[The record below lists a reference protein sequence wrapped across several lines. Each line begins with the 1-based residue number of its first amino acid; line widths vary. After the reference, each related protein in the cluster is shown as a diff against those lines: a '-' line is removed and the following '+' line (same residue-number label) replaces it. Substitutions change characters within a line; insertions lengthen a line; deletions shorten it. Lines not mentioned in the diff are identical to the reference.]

1 MDVLL
6 VIDMQEAALR
16 GEPMHSISDVSAR
29 INTLASSARA
39 SGGAVVFVQHT
50 EAAGSPFEPGTRS
63 WEITDALD
71 ARLVD
76 VRLQKSL
83 NDAFA
88 ETELTKVLGDLKTAR
103 LIVTGQATDF
113 CIDST
118 VRSAVSR
125 RIPLVV
131 ASDGHTL
138 RDRPHLSAAQVIQHH
153 NWVWANLY
161 APGSIQVLPTAQIL
175 RAATVSDCTPAV

>member
-16 GEPMHSISDVSAR
+16 GGALHEISRVTSE
-29 INTLASSARA
+29 INALATSVRA
-39 SGGAVVFVQHT
+39 DGGAVVFVQHDGASGT
-50 EAAGSPFEPGTRS
+50 PFEPGIPTWKISQTLDLRS
-63 WEITDALD
+63 DDLC
-71 ARLVD
+71 
-76 VRLQKSL
+76 VRKSL

-88 ETELTKVLGDLKTAR
+88 GTDLAETLRR
-103 LIVTGQATDF
+103 LETTRLLVAGQATDF
-113 CIDST
+113 CVDTT

-125 RIPLVV
+125 RFPVVV
-131 ASDGHTL
+131 ASDCHTL

-161 APGSIQVLPTAQIL
+161 APASIHVIPAAQVCQASSSAGSAP
-175 RAATVSDCTPAV
+175 AA